1 MEGKRNLGSLIYI
14 EKGGLECGGGDGM
27 RKIKT
32 KEGCVFERVM
42 GKFRDLNVGVR
53 GCCFL

>member
-1 MEGKRNLGSLIYI
+1 MEGKRSLGSLIYI
-14 EKGGLECGGGDGM
+14 EKGGLDCGGGDGM
-27 RKIKT
+27 RRIKT
-32 KEGCVFERVM
+32 KEGCVFEGVM